1 MLSSKEFRNF
11 AEEKDYENTEHNL
24 PMKKTLLTTLSL
36 FAIFAT
42 AMAQTD
48 LNKPFGW
55 TNCTSL
61 TSGDDYT
68 TKGGNAVASPKTV
81 TLKATGNDDKN
92 NIANAIK
99 NNQIII
105 LDGTNGDFT
114 VSSPVGMSGMSNK
127 TIVGINGAKICTK
140 FYLTEEMRRALD
152 DANVK
157 SASTSSGTGG
167 TLTNGQSVSEAREF
181 LTRQTLID
189 LTKDNSETYR
199 SAGVLKISSC
209 TNIIIRNIKFVGPGP
224 CDVGGS
230 DLITA
235 TGNVHLWVD
244 HCDFT
249 DGQDGNFDL
258 TNGCNFCTVSWCT
271 FSYTERAYD
280 HANSNLVGSSDS
292 NTSDEDKLNI
302 TFAYNLWGKKCNQ
315 RMPMARFGTI
325 HLLNNY
331 YNCPGASL
339 CVNPRKNSEFLIQGN
354 YFEEG
359 VMRPFSQSSSKAYTF
374 DGNYYASW
382 SSQPAN
388 KGTVSLPYAYTAIH
402 ADDAKKAVSQLAG
415 ATLSDPLDITGIS
428 TAVSHTVVDGQPD
441 APSAAYNILGQRV
454 ADDASGLVIVNGRKI
469 LRQ

>member
-1 MLSSKEFRNF
+1 
-11 AEEKDYENTEHNL
+11 
-24 PMKKTLLTTLSL
+24 MKKTLLTTFSLLALSL
-36 FAIFAT
+36 TAI
-42 AMAQTD
+42 AQAD
-48 LNKPFGW
+48 HNKPFGW

-81 TLKATGNDDKN
+81 TLKATGGDDK
-92 NIANAIK
+92 IAITNAIK
-99 NNQIII
+99 SNQVII
-105 LDGTNGDFT
+105 LDGSNGDFT
-114 VSSPVGMSGMSNK
+114 VSSAVSISGASNK
-127 TIVGINGAKICTK
+127 TIVGINGARICTK
-140 FYLTEEMRRALD
+140 FYLTKEMRDALD
-152 DANVK
+152 AANVK

-167 TLTNGQSVSEAREF
+167 TLSNGQSVSEEREL
-181 LTRQTLID
+181 LTRQTLIN
-189 LTKDNSETYR
+189 LTGDNSETYR

-271 FSYTERAYD
+271 FRYTERAYD

-292 NTSDEDKLNI
+292 STSDEDKLNI
-302 TFAYNLWGKKCNQ
+302 TFAYNLWGEKCNQ

-339 CVNPRKNSEFLIQGN
+339 CMNPRKNSEFRIDGN
-354 YFEEG
+354 YFEAG
-359 VMRPFSQSSSKAYTF
+359 VTRPFSQSGSKAYTF
-374 DGNYYASW
+374 SGNYYASGY
-382 SSQPAN
+382 SQPSD
-388 KGTVSLPYAYTAIH
+388 KGTVNIPYSYTALP
-402 ADDAKKAVSQLAG
+402 ADEAKSAVSQLAG
-415 ATLSDPLDITGIS
+415 ATLTDPLYITGIS
-428 TAVSHTVVDGQPD
+428 TAVSHTVVDVQP
-441 APSAAYNILGQRV
+441 AATSATYNTLGQHV
-454 ADDASGLVIVNGRKI
+454 ADDAKGLLIINGRKL
-469 LRQ
+469 LRR